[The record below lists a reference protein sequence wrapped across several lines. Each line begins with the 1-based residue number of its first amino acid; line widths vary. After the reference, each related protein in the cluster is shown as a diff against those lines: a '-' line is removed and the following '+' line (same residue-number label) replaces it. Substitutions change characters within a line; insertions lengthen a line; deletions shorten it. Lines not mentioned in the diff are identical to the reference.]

1 MPDLI
6 VRNARLADGSRVD
19 LAIEGGRFVRI
30 GPDLD
35 LDAARTIDAAGRLAT
50 PPLVDC
56 HLHLDASLT
65 AGRPRY
71 NQSGTLI
78 EGIHVWGELK
88 ESLTADDVFER
99 ASEIVRWSAAQGT
112 LYIRAHADVS
122 AQNEAPLRGLL
133 RVRDELADL
142 ATIQVTAFPQDGI
155 YSDPRNEELFENA
168 LRLGADCVG
177 GIPHYEPTMELGHR
191 EVHRVFELAK
201 AYGRRIDV
209 HCDETD
215 DPSSRFLEVM
225 ADNTVQHG
233 LTGRVTA
240 SHCTAMGS
248 YEPYYSSKL
257 RGFLRRAGVNI
268 VVNPY
273 ANSLIQGR
281 LDPYPKRRGFAQ
293 LKELLTEG
301 VNVSLGNDVIVD
313 PWYLL
318 GKADLVDAA
327 SLALHFTYMS
337 GLDEIPQMLE
347 CATTRGARTLGVEDD
362 YGIEEGKPAD
372 MVIFDAPSP
381 REVMRLKPVR
391 RWVIRRGKV
400 IAETTPPRRRCS
412 ATPSRSDVSRD
423 SPWTCPFSGGLRR
436 RQRRSSIRRSRLP
449 GARSRT
455 AAASLRGSKRMCC
468 ARRARAWSAPRE
480 SSPPPRLPHLARRM
494 HRGSSPLRAARTSR
508 PGHGDAK
515 CRLAAGAPP
524 SSTGPS
530 PSRSPAGGEARFAS
544 TRSPP
549 GLRCARR

>member
-1 MPDLI
+1 
-6 VRNARLADGSRVD
+6 VD
-19 LAIEGGRFVRI
+19 LLIRNVRVSERLVDVGIEGGRFVRI

-35 LDAARTIDAAGRLAT
+35 ADAPQTLDAGGRLGT

-122 AQNEAPLRGLL
+122 AKNEAPLRGLL

-142 ATIQVTAFPQDGI
+142 VTIQVTAFPQDGI
-155 YSDPRNEELFENA
+155 YSHPANEELFESA
-168 LRLGADCVG
+168 LQLGADCVG

-191 EVHRVFELAK
+191 EVHRVFELAQQ
-201 AYGRRIDV
+201 YGRRIDV

-215 DPSSRFLEVM
+215 DPNSRFLEVM

-233 LTGRVTA
+233 LGGRVTA

-257 RGFLRRAGVNI
+257 RGFLKRAGINV
-268 VVNPY
+268 VVNPH

-293 LKELLTEG
+293 LKELLAEG

-337 GLDEIPQMLE
+337 GLEEIPQMLE
-347 CATTRGARTLGVEDD
+347 CATTHGARTLGVEDE

-372 MVIFDAPSP
+372 LVIFDAPSAL
-381 REVMRLKPVR
+381 EVMRLKPVR

-400 IAETTPPRRRCS
+400 IAETTPPK
-412 ATPSRSDVSRD
+412 TTLLGKNV
-423 SPWTCPFSGGLRR
+423 TF
-436 RQRRSSIRRSRLP
+436 
-449 GARSRT
+449 
-455 AAASLRGSKRMCC
+455 
-468 ARRARAWSAPRE
+468 E
-480 SSPPPRLPHLARRM
+480 
-494 HRGSSPLRAARTSR
+494 R
-508 PGHGDAK
+508 PGSD
-515 CRLAAGAPP
+515 P
-524 SSTGPS
+524 SGV
-530 PSRSPAGGEARFAS
+530 
-544 TRSPP
+544 
-549 GLRCARR
+549 

>member
-1 MPDLI
+1 MSDLV
-6 VRNARLADGSRVD
+6 VRNARLQDGRFVD
-19 LAIEGGRFVRI
+19 LAAEGGRWVRI
-30 GPDLD
+30 GESLD
-35 LDAARTIDAAGRLAT
+35 VDAPHELDADGRLAT

-71 NQSGTLI
+71 NGSGTLI

-88 ESLTADDVFER
+88 ESLTADDVFAR
-99 ASEIVRWSAAQGT
+99 AREIVRWSAAQGT
-112 LYIRAHADVS
+112 LHIRAHADVS
-122 AQNEAPLRGLL
+122 AKNEAPLRGLL
-133 RVRDELADL
+133 RARDELADL
-142 ATIQVTAFPQDGI
+142 VTIQVTAFPQDGI
-155 YSDPRNEELFENA
+155 YADPANEELFENA

-177 GIPHYEPTMELGHR
+177 GIPHYEPTAELGLR

-215 DPSSRFLEVM
+215 DPNSRFLEVM
-225 ADNTVQHG
+225 ADSTVRHG
-233 LTGRVTA
+233 LSGRVTA

-293 LKELLTEG
+293 LKELLAEG

-337 GLDEIPQMLE
+337 GLDEIPQMLD
-347 CATTRGARTLGVEDD
+347 CATWRGATTLGIEDL

-372 MVIFDAPSP
+372 LVVFDAHSP
-381 REVMRLKPVR
+381 LEVMRLKPVR
-391 RWVIRRGKV
+391 RWVLKGGRV
-400 IAETTPPRRRCS
+400 IAETTPPETTLLGEPV
-412 ATPSRSDVSRD
+412 A
-423 SPWTCPFSGGLRR
+423 F
-436 RQRRSSIRRSRLP
+436 
-449 GARSRT
+449 
-455 AAASLRGSKRMCC
+455 
-468 ARRARAWSAPRE
+468 RAP
-480 SSPPPRLPHLARRM
+480 
-494 HRGSSPLRAARTSR
+494 
-508 PGHGDAK
+508 D
-515 CRLAAGAPP
+515 
-524 SSTGPS
+524 
-530 PSRSPAGGEARFAS
+530 
-544 TRSPP
+544 
-549 GLRCARR
+549 

>member
-1 MPDLI
+1 ML
-6 VRNARLADGSRVD
+6 RNARVDGRIVD
-19 LAIEGGRFVRI
+19 IAIDGGRFVRI
-30 GPDLD
+30 RPNLD
-35 LDAARTIDAAGRLAT
+35 VDASQTIDVDGRLAT

-71 NQSGTLI
+71 NESGTLI

-88 ESLTADDVFER
+88 ESLTTDDVFAR
-99 ASEIVRWSAAQGT
+99 ARAIVRWSAAQGT
-112 LYIRAHADVS
+112 LFIRAHADVS
-122 AQNEAPLRGLL
+122 AKNEVPLRGLL
-133 RVRDELADL
+133 RARDELAEL
-142 ATIQVTAFPQDGI
+142 VTIQVTAFPQDGI
-155 YSDPRNEELFENA
+155 YSDPANDDLFENA

-177 GIPHYEPTMELGHR
+177 GIPHYEPTAELGLR

-201 AYGRRIDV
+201 AYRRRVDV

-225 ADNTVQHG
+225 ADNTVRHG
-233 LTGRVTA
+233 LGGRVTA

-257 RGFLRRAGVNI
+257 RGFLKRAGINI

-293 LKELLTEG
+293 LKELLAEG

-337 GLDEIPQMLE
+337 GREEIPQLLD
-347 CATTRGARTLGVEDD
+347 CATWRGARTLGVEDE

-372 MVIFDAPSP
+372 LVVFDAPSP
-381 REVMRLKPVR
+381 LEVMRLKPTR
-391 RWVIRRGKV
+391 RWVLRRGRV
-400 IAETTPPRRRCS
+400 LAETTPPQ
-412 ATPSRSDVSRD
+412 T
-423 SPWTCPFSGGLRR
+423 TLLG
-436 RQRRSSIRRSRLP
+436 QRVDFALP
-449 GARSRT
+449 Q
-455 AAASLRGSKRMCC
+455 
-468 ARRARAWSAPRE
+468 
-480 SSPPPRLPHLARRM
+480 
-494 HRGSSPLRAARTSR
+494 
-508 PGHGDAK
+508 
-515 CRLAAGAPP
+515 
-524 SSTGPS
+524 
-530 PSRSPAGGEARFAS
+530 
-544 TRSPP
+544 
-549 GLRCARR
+549 